1 MLATPSND
9 EERVCDTSP
18 FPFCLYLS
26 LLCKIYNLL
35 SAKMWVFHRDN
46 GWRVKERRCS
56 SRKQYKK
63 RTATFFLSLLTSKIA
78 CFIPCGRK
86 RTICNCVLQVLVP
99 GNKNVVSCLIRQHFH
114 ARAAFGILV
123 FIFYSFR
130 LFSLRF
136 LKTSLGNAENVCFP
150 VLNDRFGNDK
160 IKKKTFSEWTI
171 FNDNAEKWWKRN
183 FQFHHRV
190 SY

>member
-1 MLATPSND
+1 MLATPFHD

-99 GNKNVVSCLIRQHFH
+99 GNKNVCVVFDQAALSCKG
-114 ARAAFGILV
+114 GIWHLG
-123 FIFYSFR
+123 FLLST
-130 LFSLRF
+130 LF
-136 LKTSLGNAENVCFP
+136 VCF
-150 VLNDRFGNDK
+150 LSIHSF
-160 IKKKTFSEWTI
+160 FSPFFE
-171 FNDNAEKWWKRN
+171 NQSGEC
-183 FQFHHRV
+183 
-190 SY
+190 